1 MIDGGRISRR
11 TVLRGIGTTMALPLL
26 EAMLPAPALR
36 AAGPTKAPLRMAFL
50 YVPNGIH
57 MPDWTPKTEGA
68 NFELPAILK
77 PLAPF
82 QHDLL
87 VLTGLTADKARPN
100 GDGPG
105 DHARAASAFLT
116 GCQPR
121 KTGGADIKVGVSVDQ
136 FATARIGEKT
146 RLPSLELGVERFQ
159 QVGVCDSGYACVY
172 STTISWRSP
181 TTPMPIEV
189 DPRQVFDRLFSS
201 RPNDPEREQRNRL
214 RSSVLDLVMDDARGL
229 KNRLGGAD
237 QRKLDEYLSS
247 VRELEQR
254 IARSEKLPPLTPPP
268 GTTKP
273 VALPQDM
280 QDHLRLMA
288 DLMVLAFRTD
298 VTRIATFMLAREGS
312 NRPYKFIGVSE
323 GHHEVSHHQNDPAK
337 QAKIRTINRFHIQQ
351 LAYLLRRL
359 KETRE
364 GDGSL
369 LDHCMLVYGSAIG
382 DGNRHNHDNLPILVA
397 GKGGGTLKAG
407 RHLVYPRNTPVNNL
421 WVSLL
426 DRMGASI
433 DKLGDSTGRLPGLDR

>member
-1 MIDGGRISRR
+1 
-11 TVLRGIGTTMALPLL
+11 MALPLL
-26 EAMLPAPALR
+26 EAMLPAKALR
-36 AAGPTKAPLRMAFL
+36 AVGPAKAPVRMAFL
-50 YVPNGIH
+50 YVPNGVH
-57 MPDWTPKTEGA
+57 MPDWTPKAEGA

-77 PLAPF
+77 PLAPY
-82 QHDLL
+82 QQDLL

-136 FATARIGEKT
+136 FAASRIGEKT
-146 RLPSLELGVERFQ
+146 RLPSLEIGIERLQ

-172 STTISWRSP
+172 SSTLSWRSP

-214 RSSVLDLVMDDARGL
+214 RSSVLDLVMEDARGL

-254 IARSEKLPPLTPPP
+254 IARSEKLPPVTPPA
-268 GTTKP
+268 GAVKP
-273 VALPQDM
+273 AALPQDV
-280 QDHLRLMA
+280 QEHLRLMA

-298 VTRIATFMLAREGS
+298 LTRIVTFMLGREGS

-323 GHHEVSHHQNDPAK
+323 GHHELSHHQNDPAK
-337 QAKIRTINRFHIQQ
+337 QAKIRMINLFHLQQ
-351 LAYLLRRL
+351 FAYLVGRL

-382 DGNRHNHDNLPILVA
+382 DGNRHNHDDLPILVA
-397 GKGGGTLKAG
+397 GKGGGKLKTG

-426 DRMGASI
+426 DRIGATT
-433 DKLGDSTGRLPGLDR
+433 DKLGDSTGRLPALDR